1 MTTEIDERPPVLTSE
16 FEEGRDEGQALDH
29 EAALRQDSLVNV
41 KHQELDQDQD
51 AEKDIVGQV
60 VEGADGEF
68 YLVAPNDEQSGDV
81 DIDEISHVRIMI
93 DDNGGRLFIVDN
105 DKNENSQSK
114 KDQGSQNIEMTTDL
128 IREESSSMA
137 QQYKGRRNR
146 VYGSCRCNECGQSFV
161 NTARLERHLAV
172 HQVFGNFSCPL
183 CTKTYKYEYNLFYH
197 WRKTCRDLD
206 EVFTQKERKDLDVNT
221 LRQAVED
228 LVRKKRDY
236 VEVGINARHLYHV
249 PHMQVPVSPTVRRT
263 VICRECGVNI
273 FPAHMQIH
281 LNLHRGVGQVGEPD
295 CGCYYCDL
303 CGLMFRQY
311 GNLMKHWRVACQ
323 EIQAN
328 LPEVETIDDD
338 GLKAFVLDLMQHV
351 VIHSDFQPEQRE
363 VQLKEKARIYDS
375 VTGDLDFE
383 GPVGMEGGEYGE
395 QQGPLVFT
403 DDVIDDE
410 VGMAVSADFTGQ
422 NREKWVPG
430 QPVQCHECKRAFAN
444 TGRLERHMAGY
455 HATSG
460 SHHCPLCGNRFKY
473 DYNLLYHYRH
483 SCAYTKSYIDTE
495 MRQQLDAQTL
505 RKLVRELAAKD
516 LRVTNAELSLTGNP
530 KKQHYGDD
538 YVRREMLGR
547 DAIKNLP
554 QLPPNRPGIPEGKP
568 CPLCGITFYGLPVL
582 QRHVR
587 AAHPRDAY
595 LFDPHTG
602 TMRESIPMSSRSSGS
617 NMTKREVRQNQF
629 SEELDNSGDLDQD
642 NDEPPPQLEK
652 INESDQNEEE
662 QELLH
667 LVDSEGRI
675 ISQVHSFEEVQELI
689 DSGHLGLSASDRFVL
704 MDRHQN
710 IHSELVYERNDR
722 GGQYVF
728 DGQQEIY
735 YDIPGENGPESIY
748 IVQDQNQ
755 RIPQREIQHRP
766 STFAE
771 NVRMSTPE
779 PRPGPSSVQEEM
791 NETQDL
797 PSTSDS
803 EMKEDSVLTTD
814 QEMKDVSELGTEGEK
829 EAKKRSPRKSYIR
842 DVCDLP
848 QTKMRALVAAA
859 YPDTNVDED
868 ALIALTKAA
877 ELFVSEVAR
886 KSVLA
891 HPNKTHINYDEI
903 AATVRAEKKKP
914 YTFLRSILPHT
925 RPFGEVKK
933 LVTQADENE
942 DPDDEK

>member
-1 MTTEIDERPPVLTSE
+1 M
-16 FEEGRDEGQALDH
+16 
-29 EAALRQDSLVNV
+29 
-41 KHQELDQDQD
+41 
-51 AEKDIVGQV
+51 
-60 VEGADGEF
+60 
-68 YLVAPNDEQSGDV
+68 
-81 DIDEISHVRIMI
+81 
-93 DDNGGRLFIVDN
+93 
-105 DKNENSQSK
+105 
-114 KDQGSQNIEMTTDL
+114 
-128 IREESSSMA
+128 
-137 QQYKGRRNR
+137 
-146 VYGSCRCNECGQSFV
+146 
-161 NTARLERHLAV
+161 
-172 HQVFGNFSCPL
+172 
-183 CTKTYKYEYNLFYH
+183 
-197 WRKTCRDLD
+197 
-206 EVFTQKERKDLDVNT
+206 
-221 LRQAVED
+221 
-228 LVRKKRDY
+228 
-236 VEVGINARHLYHV
+236 
-249 PHMQVPVSPTVRRT
+249 RRT

-351 VIHSDFQPEQRE
+351 VIHSDYQPEHRE

-383 GPVGMEGGEYGE
+383 GPVGMEGAEYSE
-395 QQGPLVFT
+395 QQGPMVFT

-410 VGMAVSADFTGQ
+410 AGMAVSADFSNQ

-516 LRVTNAELSLTGNP
+516 LRVSNTELSLTGNP

-582 QRHVR
+582 HRHVR

-602 TMRESIPMSSRSSGS
+602 TMRESIPVAARNSSSL
-617 NMTKREVRQNQF
+617 TKREVRQTQYQ
-629 SEELDNSGDLDQD
+629 EELDNSGDLDQD

-652 INESDQNEEE
+652 INESDNNEE
-662 QELLH
+662 QEILH

-735 YDIPGENGPESIY
+735 YDIPGESGPESIY
-748 IVQDQNQ
+748 IVPEQSQSQ
-755 RIPQREIQHRP
+755 RMTENAREIENRA
-766 STFAE
+766 SFVE
-771 NVRMSTPE
+771 NVRINTPE
-779 PRPGPSSVQEEM
+779 PRPGPSNAQDERVQS
-791 NETQDL
+791 
-797 PSTSDS
+797 PR
-803 EMKEDSVLTTD
+803 
-814 QEMKDVSELGTEGEK
+814 
-829 EAKKRSPRKSYIR
+829 RSPRKRRNDTEDTI
-842 DVCDLP
+842 V
-848 QTKMRALVAAA
+848 KMEFESPAKKVANKKQEEEEVETHAKQA
-859 YPDTNVDED
+859 SPKRSNVKQKNIQSPD
-868 ALIALTKAA
+868 
-877 ELFVSEVAR
+877 FSPR
-886 KSVLA
+886 RS
-891 HPNKTHINYDEI
+891 
-903 AATVRAEKKKP
+903 
-914 YTFLRSILPHT
+914 LRHSQ
-925 RPFGEVKK
+925 K
-933 LVTQADENE
+933 
-942 DPDDEK
+942 